1 MKRRKKLT
9 MKAALEDVRLATRVA
24 REWEPK
30 RVLRALRAFARA
42 ISASRRLR

>member
-30 RVLRALRAFARA
+30 RVLRALRAFCR
-42 ISASRRLR
+42 SVKTGRRRP